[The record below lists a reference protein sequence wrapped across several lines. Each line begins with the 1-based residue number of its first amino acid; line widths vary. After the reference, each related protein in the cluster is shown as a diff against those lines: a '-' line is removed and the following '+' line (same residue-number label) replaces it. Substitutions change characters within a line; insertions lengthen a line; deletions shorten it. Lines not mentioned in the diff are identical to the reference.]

1 MKMYSKKRIEK
12 ELQFIENEVLH
23 NIIRDLYET
32 IKEVIEYTQ
41 ELDTRIK
48 KLRMSKSEN
57 KIA

>member
-1 MKMYSKKRIEK
+1 MIKMYSKKRIEK

-48 KLRMSKSEN
+48 KIEN
-57 KIA
+57 EQK

>member
-1 MKMYSKKRIEK
+1 MYSKKRVET

-32 IKEVIEYTQ
+32 IKEIIEYTQ

-48 KLRMSKSEN
+48 KIEEGQK
-57 KIA
+57 

>member
-1 MKMYSKKRIEK
+1 MYSKKRIEK
-12 ELQFIENEVLH
+12 ELQYIENEVLH
-23 NIIRDLYET
+23 NIIRDLYKT

>member
-1 MKMYSKKRIEK
+1 MYSKKRIEK
-12 ELQFIENEVLH
+12 ELQFVENEVLR

-48 KLRMSKSEN
+48 KIEN
-57 KIA
+57 EQK